1 MLDIIK
7 HRLHVCLAAGC
18 GHPHHSNFIS
28 TFCHREQKGW
38 NTKASLLM
46 DGGNENPDIN
56 LRKEIF
62 WPDNIVEVMSYTSVN
77 ETNYVPG

>member
-1 MLDIIK
+1 
-7 HRLHVCLAAGC
+7 
-18 GHPHHSNFIS
+18 
-28 TFCHREQKGW
+28 
-38 NTKASLLM
+38 M

-77 ETNYVPG
+77 ETNYGPG